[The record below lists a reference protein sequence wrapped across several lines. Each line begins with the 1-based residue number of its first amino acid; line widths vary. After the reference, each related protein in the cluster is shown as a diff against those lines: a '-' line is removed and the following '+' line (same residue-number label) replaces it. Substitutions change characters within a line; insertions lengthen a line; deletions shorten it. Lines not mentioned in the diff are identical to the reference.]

1 MWIVVCKTSS
11 NEPALGSG
19 SSPIQYGLPMKS
31 IGYLRVAIY
40 RYLTIKSLKNKKER
54 NILNLSRDEEEE
66 EEDNRYYSLLNKTLR
81 LVWMKYYT
89 SLTHYALFS

>member
-1 MWIVVCKTSS
+1 
-11 NEPALGSG
+11 
-19 SSPIQYGLPMKS
+19 MKS

-81 LVWMKYYT
+81 LV
-89 SLTHYALFS
+89 